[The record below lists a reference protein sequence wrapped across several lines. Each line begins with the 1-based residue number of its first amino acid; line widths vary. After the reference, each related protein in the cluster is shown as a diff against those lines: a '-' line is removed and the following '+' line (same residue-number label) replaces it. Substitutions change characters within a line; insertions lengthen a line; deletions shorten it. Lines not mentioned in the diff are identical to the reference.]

1 MKDKYNDDE
10 FNDKDFDEEE
20 NDQLI
25 GGDKEDTID
34 GEAEEVEP
42 EDDKSRYMKNQKRNK
57 RKHVSL
63 NTKKKT
69 MKNMKTNMKTVTKIM
84 NMKRMMTAEAERRK
98 LSLSQSQQL

>member
-34 GEAEEVEP
+34 GEAEKVEP
-42 EDDKSRYMKNQKRNK
+42 EDDQKQVYEK
-57 RKHVSL
+57 P
-63 NTKKKT
+63 KKKQ
-69 MKNMKTNMKTVTKIM
+69 KKKESVI
-84 NMKRMMTAEAERRK
+84 KRLREKQIAIAVRSGKPVPRCLEQDMERRRG
-98 LSLSQSQQL
+98 

>member
-42 EDDKSRYMKNQKRNK
+42 EDDQKQVYE